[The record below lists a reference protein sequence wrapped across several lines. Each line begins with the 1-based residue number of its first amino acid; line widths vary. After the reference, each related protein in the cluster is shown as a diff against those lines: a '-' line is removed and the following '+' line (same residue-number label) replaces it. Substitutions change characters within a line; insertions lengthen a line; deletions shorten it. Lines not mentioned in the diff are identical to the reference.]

1 MSHHQLEHCPYALLG
16 LLLLKFLLF
25 TSWNLFSDSYLISS
39 ESSLKILINFTSTV
53 LRITFLALL
62 SNLKNQNKFTF
73 PRLAIKS
80 FQSFITFFCFS
91 FFNIAFKT
99 FETLYVFYFFQNNLL
114 YFRSKN
120 LDEFRPYLLVLI
132 IVILS

>member
-1 MSHHQLEHCPYALLG
+1 M
-16 LLLLKFLLF
+16 
-25 TSWNLFSDSYLISS
+25 FSDSYLISS
-39 ESSLKILINFTSTV
+39 ESFLKILINFTSTV
-53 LRITFLALL
+53 LGITFLALP

-80 FQSFITFFCFS
+80 FQSLVTVFWFP

-99 FETLYVFYFFQNNLL
+99 FETLYFFYFFQNNML

-120 LDEFRPYLLVLI
+120 LDEFRPYLLVLLKKWHFWSNHKKKFCHLFI
-132 IVILS
+132 QFVVSARVGD